1 MSARSPQKVAR
12 RPSGEATSKAPKRR
26 PRMAAES
33 VGSPLPPSAAIDPR
47 RSLSAQI
54 YELARE
60 AIVSLWLKPG
70 QAISE
75 KEIASQLGVSRT
87 PVREALIRL
96 SDEGLIEVFR
106 QSGTFVSPIKLHDVY
121 EGLLIREALETAA
134 VRQATRKFD
143 RGFERRFE
151 ALLARQRKSA
161 KRGDYDGFH
170 TLDEEFH
177 RTISE
182 CGGTFRVWRPI
193 ISAKAQLDR
202 VRRLGIRA
210 PGQFQRI
217 LQQHESIVAGM
228 KSGDEARAASAL
240 QAAPQRSLRIDP
252 FVAGRKFGIFP
263 AGRGGVFGHG
273 AVVATDGF
281 AAPKSGEDGKKG
293 QLSGLG
299 SNPVIFG
306 RPPGTQLAT
315 GGWSPRPLSAPG
327 AQFTP
332 SRMA

>member
-1 MSARSPQKVAR
+1 M
-12 RPSGEATSKAPKRR
+12 SKAPNR
-26 PRMAAES
+26 PLRKTAEG
-33 VGSPLPPSAAIDPR
+33 VGSLLPPTAAIDPR
-47 RSLSAQI
+47 RSLSAQV

-70 QAISE
+70 QAVSE

-87 PVREALIRL
+87 PVREALLRL

-106 QSGTFVSPIKLHDVY
+106 QSGTFVCPIKLHDVY
-121 EGLLIREALETAA
+121 EGLLIREALETAV

-143 RGFERRFE
+143 RRFGRRFE
-151 ALLARQRKSA
+151 TLLARQRECA
-161 KRGDYDGFH
+161 ERDDYDGFH
-170 TLDEEFH
+170 VLDEEFH

-182 CGGTFRVWRPI
+182 CSGTPRVWRLI

-240 QAAPQRSLRIDP
+240 QEHLNAVFASIRLLLGENAAY
-252 FVAGRKFGIFP
+252 
-263 AGRGGVFGHG
+263 
-273 AVVATDGF
+273 F
-281 AAPKSGEDGKKG
+281 ASEEAESSDK
-293 QLSGLG
+293 
-299 SNPVIFG
+299 
-306 RPPGTQLAT
+306 A
-315 GGWSPRPLSAPG
+315 PLSRPANPPREDQARTRKRAG
-327 AQFTP
+327 SARLDRTP
-332 SRMA
+332 

>member
-1 MSARSPQKVAR
+1 MVAQSRRKARR
-12 RPSGEATSKAPKRR
+12 RPSSDAVSKAANRR
-26 PRMAAES
+26 PRTIVEG
-33 VGSPLPPSAAIDPR
+33 VGSLLPPSAAIDPR

-87 PVREALIRL
+87 PVREALMRL

-121 EGLLIREALETAA
+121 EGQLVREALEIA
-134 VRQATRKFD
+134 VVRRATRKFD
-143 RGFERRFE
+143 RRFE
-151 ALLARQRKSA
+151 SRFQALLARQRECA
-161 KRGDYDGFH
+161 KWNDYDGFH
-170 TLDEEFH
+170 ALDEEFH

-182 CGGTFRVWRPI
+182 CSGTPRVWRII

-210 PGQFQRI
+210 PGQFQQI

-228 KSGDEARAASAL
+228 KSGDEALAASAL
-240 QAAPQRSLRIDP
+240 QEHLNAVFTSIRLLLDENSAYFLSEESESSDKTPLPHPVDP
-252 FVAGRKFGIFP
+252 RREDQARTRKRAGS
-263 AGRGGVFGHG
+263 AGLKSTPMIKG
-273 AVVATDGF
+273 A
-281 AAPKSGEDGKKG
+281 
-293 QLSGLG
+293 
-299 SNPVIFG
+299 
-306 RPPGTQLAT
+306 
-315 GGWSPRPLSAPG
+315 
-327 AQFTP
+327 
-332 SRMA
+332 

>member
-1 MSARSPQKVAR
+1 MMAKSPRKVRSANAVSQA
-12 RPSGEATSKAPKRR
+12 PSRR
-26 PRMAAES
+26 PRKAAEP
-33 VGSPLPPSAAIDPR
+33 VVSPLPLSAAIDPR
-47 RSLSAQI
+47 RPLSAQI

-75 KEIASQLGVSRT
+75 KEIAAQLGVSRT
-87 PVREALIRL
+87 PVREALMRL
-96 SDEGLIEVFR
+96 SGEGLIEVFR

-121 EGLLIREALETAA
+121 EGLLIREALETAV

-143 RGFERRFE
+143 RRFESRFE
-151 ALLARQRKSA
+151 ALLARQRECA
-161 KRGDYDGFH
+161 ERDDYDGFH
-170 TLDEEFH
+170 ALDEEFH

-182 CGGTFRVWRPI
+182 CSGTPRVWRLI

-240 QAAPQRSLRIDP
+240 QEHLNAVFASIRLLLDENSAYFASDQPVPSGRAPLSHRERPPREDQVRTRKRAAS
-252 FVAGRKFGIFP
+252 A
-263 AGRGGVFGHG
+263 
-273 AVVATDGF
+273 
-281 AAPKSGEDGKKG
+281 
-293 QLSGLG
+293 GLG
-299 SNPVIFG
+299 RIP
-306 RPPGTQLAT
+306 
-315 GGWSPRPLSAPG
+315 
-327 AQFTP
+327 
-332 SRMA
+332 

>member
-1 MSARSPQKVAR
+1 M
-12 RPSGEATSKAPKRR
+12 
-26 PRMAAES
+26 
-33 VGSPLPPSAAIDPR
+33 
-47 RSLSAQI
+47 
-54 YELARE
+54 ARE

-75 KEIASQLGVSRT
+75 KEIAAQLGVSRT
-87 PVREALIRL
+87 PVREALMRL

-143 RGFERRFE
+143 RRFESRFE

-161 KRGDYDGFH
+161 ELGDYDGFH
-170 TLDEEFH
+170 ALDEEFH

-182 CGGTFRVWRPI
+182 CSGTFRVWRLI

-217 LQQHESIVAGM
+217 LEQHESIVAGM

-240 QAAPQRSLRIDP
+240 KEHLNA
-252 FVAGRKFGIFP
+252 
-263 AGRGGVFGHG
+263 VF
-273 AVVATDGF
+273 ASIRLLLDENSAYFLPEEAESSDE
-281 AAPKSGEDGKKG
+281 A
-293 QLSGLG
+293 
-299 SNPVIFG
+299 
-306 RPPGTQLAT
+306 LA
-315 GGWSPRPLSAPG
+315 SPRADPPREDQPRKRKRTGSAGLDRIP
-327 AQFTP
+327 
-332 SRMA
+332 

>member
-1 MSARSPQKVAR
+1 MSRMVAQSRRKARQ
-12 RPSGEATSKAPKRR
+12 RPSSDAVSKAVNRR
-26 PRMAAES
+26 PRTIVEG

-87 PVREALIRL
+87 PVREALMRL

-121 EGLLIREALETAA
+121 EGQLVREALEIA
-134 VRQATRKFD
+134 VVRRATRKFD
-143 RGFERRFE
+143 RRFE
-151 ALLARQRKSA
+151 SRFQALLARQRECA
-161 KRGDYDGFH
+161 KWNDYDGFH
-170 TLDEEFH
+170 ALDEEFH

-182 CGGTFRVWRPI
+182 CSGTPRVWRII

-228 KSGDEARAASAL
+228 KSGDEALAASAL
-240 QAAPQRSLRIDP
+240 QEHLNAVFTSIRLLLDENSAYFLSEESETSDKTPLPHPVDP
-252 FVAGRKFGIFP
+252 PRQDQARTRKRAGS
-263 AGRGGVFGHG
+263 AGLKSTPMIKG
-273 AVVATDGF
+273 A
-281 AAPKSGEDGKKG
+281 
-293 QLSGLG
+293 
-299 SNPVIFG
+299 
-306 RPPGTQLAT
+306 
-315 GGWSPRPLSAPG
+315 
-327 AQFTP
+327 
-332 SRMA
+332 

>member
-1 MSARSPQKVAR
+1 MVAQSRRKGGR
-12 RPSGEATSKAPKRR
+12 RPSRDAVSKAANRR
-26 PRMAAES
+26 PRTIVEG
-33 VGSPLPPSAAIDPR
+33 VGSLLPPSAAIDPR

-87 PVREALIRL
+87 PVREALMRL

-121 EGLLIREALETAA
+121 EGLLIREALETAV

-143 RGFERRFE
+143 RRFESRFE
-151 ALLARQRKSA
+151 ALLARQRQCA
-161 KRGDYDGFH
+161 ERDDYDGFH
-170 TLDEEFH
+170 ALDEEFH

-182 CGGTFRVWRPI
+182 CSGTPRVWRLI

-228 KSGDEARAASAL
+228 KSGDEALAASAL
-240 QAAPQRSLRIDP
+240 QEHLNAVFASIRLLLDENSAHFASDQPEPSGRAPLSHRADPPREDQVRTRKRAAS
-252 FVAGRKFGIFP
+252 A
-263 AGRGGVFGHG
+263 
-273 AVVATDGF
+273 
-281 AAPKSGEDGKKG
+281 
-293 QLSGLG
+293 GLG
-299 SNPVIFG
+299 RIP
-306 RPPGTQLAT
+306 
-315 GGWSPRPLSAPG
+315 
-327 AQFTP
+327 
-332 SRMA
+332 

>member
-1 MSARSPQKVAR
+1 MVAQSRRKARQ
-12 RPSGEATSKAPKRR
+12 RPSSDAVSKAVNRR
-26 PRMAAES
+26 PRTIVEG

-87 PVREALIRL
+87 PVREALMRL

-121 EGLLIREALETAA
+121 EGQLVREALEIA
-134 VRQATRKFD
+134 VVRRATRKFD
-143 RGFERRFE
+143 RRFE
-151 ALLARQRKSA
+151 SRFQALLARQRECA
-161 KRGDYDGFH
+161 KWNDYDGFH
-170 TLDEEFH
+170 ALDEEFH

-182 CGGTFRVWRPI
+182 CSGTPRVWRII

-228 KSGDEARAASAL
+228 KSGDEALAASAL
-240 QAAPQRSLRIDP
+240 QEHLNAVFTSIRLLLDENSAYFLSEESETSDKTPLPHPVDP
-252 FVAGRKFGIFP
+252 PRQDQARTRKKASSPG
-263 AGRGGVFGHG
+263 
-273 AVVATDGF
+273 
-281 AAPKSGEDGKKG
+281 
-293 QLSGLG
+293 LSRL
-299 SNPVIFG
+299 P
-306 RPPGTQLAT
+306 
-315 GGWSPRPLSAPG
+315 
-327 AQFTP
+327 
-332 SRMA
+332 

>member
-1 MSARSPQKVAR
+1 MVAQSRRKGGR
-12 RPSGEATSKAPKRR
+12 RPSRDAVSKAANRR
-26 PRMAAES
+26 PRTIVEG
-33 VGSPLPPSAAIDPR
+33 VGSLLPPSAAIDPR

-87 PVREALIRL
+87 PVREALMRL

-121 EGLLIREALETAA
+121 EGLLIREALETAV

-143 RGFERRFE
+143 RRFARRFQ
-151 ALLARQRKSA
+151 ALLARQRECA
-161 KRGDYDGFH
+161 KRNDYDGFH

-182 CGGTFRVWRPI
+182 CGGTPRVWRII

-210 PGQFQRI
+210 PGQFRQI

-228 KSGDEARAASAL
+228 KSGDEALAASAL
-240 QAAPQRSLRIDP
+240 QEHLNAVFTSIRLLLDENSDYFASEESEPSEKASFSRGADP
-252 FVAGRKFGIFP
+252 PCEDQAKTRKRAGS
-263 AGRGGVFGHG
+263 
-273 AVVATDGF
+273 DG
-281 AAPKSGEDGKKG
+281 
-293 QLSGLG
+293 L
-299 SNPVIFG
+299 
-306 RPPGTQLAT
+306 
-315 GGWSPRPLSAPG
+315 
-327 AQFTP
+327 
-332 SRMA
+332 

>member
-1 MSARSPQKVAR
+1 MVAQSRRKARQ
-12 RPSGEATSKAPKRR
+12 RPSSDAVSKAVNRR
-26 PRMAAES
+26 PRTIVEG

-87 PVREALIRL
+87 PVREALMRL

-121 EGLLIREALETAA
+121 EGQLVREALEIA
-134 VRQATRKFD
+134 VVRRATRKFD
-143 RGFERRFE
+143 RRFE
-151 ALLARQRKSA
+151 SRFQALLARQRECA
-161 KRGDYDGFH
+161 KWNDYDGFH
-170 TLDEEFH
+170 ALDEEFH

-182 CGGTFRVWRPI
+182 CSGTPRVWRII

-210 PGQFQRI
+210 PGQFQQI

-228 KSGDEARAASAL
+228 KSGDEALAASAL
-240 QAAPQRSLRIDP
+240 QEHLNAVFTSIRLLLDENSAYFLSEESETSDKTPLPHPVDP
-252 FVAGRKFGIFP
+252 PRQDQARTRKKASSPG
-263 AGRGGVFGHG
+263 
-273 AVVATDGF
+273 
-281 AAPKSGEDGKKG
+281 
-293 QLSGLG
+293 LSRL
-299 SNPVIFG
+299 P
-306 RPPGTQLAT
+306 
-315 GGWSPRPLSAPG
+315 
-327 AQFTP
+327 
-332 SRMA
+332 

>member
-1 MSARSPQKVAR
+1 MVAQSRRKARQ
-12 RPSGEATSKAPKRR
+12 RPSSDAVSKAVNRR
-26 PRMAAES
+26 PRTIVEG

-47 RSLSAQI
+47 RSLSAQV

-87 PVREALIRL
+87 PVREALMRL

-121 EGLLIREALETAA
+121 EGQLVREALEIA
-134 VRQATRKFD
+134 VVRRATRKFD
-143 RGFERRFE
+143 RRFE
-151 ALLARQRKSA
+151 SRFQALLARQRECA
-161 KRGDYDGFH
+161 KWNDYDGFH
-170 TLDEEFH
+170 ALDEEFH

-182 CGGTFRVWRPI
+182 CSGTPRVWRII

-210 PGQFQRI
+210 PGQFQQI

-228 KSGDEARAASAL
+228 KSGDEALAASAL
-240 QAAPQRSLRIDP
+240 QEHLNAVFTSIRLLLDENSAYFLSEESETSDEASFSRAADP
-252 FVAGRKFGIFP
+252 PREDQARTRKRAGS
-263 AGRGGVFGHG
+263 AGLKPTPMIKG
-273 AVVATDGF
+273 A
-281 AAPKSGEDGKKG
+281 
-293 QLSGLG
+293 
-299 SNPVIFG
+299 
-306 RPPGTQLAT
+306 
-315 GGWSPRPLSAPG
+315 
-327 AQFTP
+327 
-332 SRMA
+332 